1 MPPEISEPDF
11 NIPLA
16 WEPEKYDQKPAIENN
31 HTDIACAKIGWQEAK
46 NLNLFTQKLG
56 NQINMFL
63 NMLEKLPRIS
73 QFQLLLLKPLSPHET
88 LVIKHSL
95 VAKDG

>member
-56 NQINMFL
+56 NHFNMFL
-63 NMLEKLPRIS
+63 NMLRNNKTTKD
-73 QFQLLLLKPLSPHET
+73 KPIPVTVAET
-88 LVIKHSL
+88 TKPSWNP
-95 VAKDG
+95 GN

>member
-16 WEPEKYDQKPAIENN
+16 WEPEKYDQKQAIENN
-31 HTDIACAKIGWQEAK
+31 HNEIACAKIGWQEVK

-56 NQINMFL
+56 NHFNMFL
-63 NMLEKLPRIS
+63 NMLEKLPSMS
-73 QFQLLLLKPLSPHET
+73 QFQLLLLKPLRPHET

-95 VAKDG
+95 VVKDG

>member
-1 MPPEISEPDF
+1 MPPEISDPDF

-16 WEPEKYDQKPAIENN
+16 WEPEKYDQKQAIENN
-31 HTDIACAKIGWQEAK
+31 HNDTACAKIGWQEVQ

-56 NQINMFL
+56 NQIIMFL